1 MSMTFRY
8 GSGVAVLPA
17 SIIKKIDRA
26 SKKDIKILLCLAAM
40 PETMQK
46 AESDPT
52 FVAAACGCT
61 ETELA
66 TALAFWRGAGIIES
80 DEENI
85 EEAEQMPPE
94 EQPAE
99 NIQTS
104 LKPRPQR
111 SDELPKYTTE
121 ELAVLLESRKDAAQ
135 LINECQNVIGKIFNP
150 AEVNIVLALIDYLG
164 LDGQFIFV
172 LFDYC
177 SRRGKKSLRYIE
189 KKAFGLVDEGIT
201 TVESLAAYIEKMEL
215 ISSLEGQIRALF
227 GMKDRELTTKEK
239 KFIEKWITKFGY
251 GIDVIK
257 KAYEVTVDAIHEPS
271 PAYANAVLE
280 RWNKEGLTT
289 LADIERAQ
297 SEALPSE
304 GSFDTDDFFEAA
316 LKRSMEKMKED

>member
-1 MSMTFRY
+1 MSITFKY
-8 GSGVAVLPA
+8 GAGVAVLPA
-17 SIIKKIDRA
+17 SVIRKIDRA
-26 SKKDIKILLCLAAM
+26 SKKDIKILLSLASM

-46 AESDPT
+46 AETDQSA
-52 FVAAACGCT
+52 VAKACSCT

-66 TALAFWRGAGIIES
+66 TAIAFWRGAGIIEG
-80 DEENI
+80 DEENTEAAEPI
-85 EEAEQMPPE
+85 ACEEPAAEPVQ
-94 EQPAE
+94 AV
-99 NIQTS
+99 S
-104 LKPRPQR
+104 KPRLQR
-111 SDELPKYTTE
+111 ADELPKYTTD

-150 AEVNIVLALIDYLG
+150 AEVNIVLALSDYLG

-172 LFDYC
+172 LCDYC
-177 SRRGKKSLRYIE
+177 SRKGKKSLRYIE

-201 TVESLAAYIEKMEL
+201 TVEALSAHVEKMEL
-215 ISSLEGQIRALF
+215 IAGLEGQIRTLF

-257 KAYEVTVDAIHEPS
+257 KAYEITVDAIHEPS

>member
-1 MSMTFRY
+1 MSVKFRY
-8 GSGVAVLPA
+8 GAGVAVLPA
-17 SIIKKIDRA
+17 SVIKNIDRA
-26 SKKDIKILLCLAAM
+26 TKKDIKILLVLASM

-46 AESDPT
+46 AESDPSA
-52 FVAAACGCT
+52 VAKICGCT

-66 TALAFWRGAGIIES
+66 TAIAFWRGAGVIEIDGEN
-80 DEENI
+80 DEV
-85 EEAEQMPPE
+85 AGQMPTADPVP
-94 EQPAE
+94 QAE
-99 NIQTS
+99 
-104 LKPRPQR
+104 KPKLQR
-111 SDELPKYTTE
+111 ADELPKYTTE
-121 ELAVLLESRKDAAQ
+121 ELAILLESRKDAAQ

-150 AEVNIVLALIDYLG
+150 AEVNIVLALSDYLG

-201 TVESLAAYIEKMEL
+201 TVDALAAHIEKMEL
-215 ISSLEGQIRALF
+215 IASLEGQIRTLF

-251 GIDVIK
+251 GIDIIK
-257 KAYEVTVDAIHEPS
+257 KAYETTVDAIHEPS

-280 RWNKEGLTT
+280 RWNKEGFTT
-289 LADIERAQ
+289 LEQIERAQ
-297 SEALPSE
+297 SEALPTE

-316 LKRSMEKMKED
+316 LKRSMEKMKEG

>member
-1 MSMTFRY
+1 MSITFKY
-8 GSGVAVLPA
+8 GAGVAVLPA
-17 SIIKKIDRA
+17 SVIRKIDRA
-26 SKKDIKILLCLAAM
+26 SKKDRKILLSLASM

-46 AESDPT
+46 AETDPSA
-52 FVAAACGCT
+52 VAKACSCT

-66 TALAFWRGAGIIES
+66 TAIAFWRGAGIIEG
-80 DEENI
+80 DEENTEAVEPI
-85 EEAEQMPPE
+85 ACEEPAAEPVQ
-94 EQPAE
+94 AV
-99 NIQTS
+99 S
-104 LKPRPQR
+104 KPRLQR
-111 SDELPKYTTE
+111 ADELPKYTTD

-150 AEVNIVLALIDYLG
+150 AEVNIVLALSDYLG

-172 LFDYC
+172 LCDYC
-177 SRRGKKSLRYIE
+177 SRKGKKSLRYIE

-201 TVESLAAYIEKMEL
+201 TVEALSAHIEKMEL
-215 ISSLEGQIRALF
+215 IAGLEGQIRTLF

-257 KAYEVTVDAIHEPS
+257 KAYEITVDAIHEPS

>member
-1 MSMTFRY
+1 MSITFRY
-8 GSGVAVLPA
+8 GAGVAVLPA
-17 SIIKKIDRA
+17 SVIKKIDRA
-26 SKKDIKILLCLAAM
+26 SKKDIKILLSLAAM
-40 PETMQK
+40 PETMK
-46 AESDPT
+46 KTGSEPGA
-52 FVAAACGCT
+52 VADACGCT

-66 TALAFWRGAGIIES
+66 TAIAFWRGAGIIED
-80 DEENI
+80 DEENV
-85 EEAEQMPPE
+85 ESTEQ
-94 EQPAE
+94 
-99 NIQTS
+99 IQTEELTTEPVLPIS
-104 LKPRPQR
+104 KPKLQR

-150 AEVNIVLALIDYLG
+150 AEVNIVLALSDYLG
-164 LDGQFIFV
+164 LDGQYIFV

-177 SRRGKKSLRYIE
+177 ARRGKKSLRYIE

-201 TVESLAAYIEKMEL
+201 TVEALAAHIEKAEL
-215 ISSLEGQIRALF
+215 IASLEGQIRTLF

-257 KAYEVTVDAIHEPS
+257 KAYEITVDAIHEPS

-289 LADIERAQ
+289 LEQIERAQ
-297 SEALPSE
+297 SEALPTE

-316 LKRSMEKMKED
+316 LKRTMEKMKEE